1 MIFLVFDKTFSY
13 SYFSSIFSQAIF
25 LDVCFVCRIQVQFHL
40 FSVLTPIYSTRL
52 MLLINFDQKIN
63 YNILVAFFSLH
74 FFGYS
79 RIFIALR
86 HTHSRFTHFIRCHRP
101 YKNHINFVRLFYR
114 FRWFSHS
121 GLKIVIFKWVCQPT
135 CKISEWYIIRAILFF
150 LSISSKY
157 ILIGFLKTRCRNWWI
172 ESIQMEIEG

>member
-1 MIFLVFDKTFSY
+1 
-13 SYFSSIFSQAIF
+13 
-25 LDVCFVCRIQVQFHL
+25 
-40 FSVLTPIYSTRL
+40 

-63 YNILVAFFSLH
+63 YNILVAFFSLSP

-79 RIFIALR
+79 GIFIALR
-86 HTHSRFTHFIRCHRP
+86 HTHSRFTHFICCHRP

-135 CKISEWYIIRAILFF
+135 CKINEWYIIRAILFF
-150 LSISSKY
+150 INFVEIY
-157 ILIGFLKTRCRNWWI
+157 FNWFSQNSMPKLMNW
-172 ESIQMEIEG
+172 EHSNGNRRLMTVNQL